1 MLPHR
6 DGELLMRP
14 GKIGLLTVVGTL
26 ALTAVPVGTGTA
38 QAASS
43 STLCAFLADGIG
55 LYPDNDVTQMGVK
68 IGSVRT
74 VEPQAD
80 GVKVTFDVSGRTLPA
95 SVKAVTRATS
105 ILADRTLELVGNY
118 STGPTLGSENC
129 IGRNNTA
136 TPKSISETTESATRL
151 VDSVTEGGASAD
163 LGKLLTTLDKEVGP
177 SVPPQ
182 AARSLTNLS
191 TLLSD
196 PAGFLGDVTTVVS
209 NVRPLMQ
216 SFDAQWG
223 EMLLTLQHAAN
234 VMDQYGRVTF
244 PAVSEIFQTL
254 PVFFLVGDDAMRR
267 YGAILRPGGTLAA
280 DAVKLA
286 ATSVRSNEA
295 LAKMLPVFGSQIAP
309 YLPRGDGAETTVAG
323 VPVTTVA
330 TRDPAAL
337 CARVNAEVPGACSV
351 AGGSAQVATVN
362 LLQLPLQGG
371 R

>member
-1 MLPHR
+1 
-6 DGELLMRP
+6 MRP
-14 GKIGLLTVVGTL
+14 ARISLIAAAAALVAATVP
-26 ALTAVPVGTGTA
+26 TAIGTA
-38 QAASS
+38 AAAS
-43 STLCAFLADGIG
+43 TTQCAYLADGIG
-55 LYPDNDVTQMGVK
+55 LYPNNDVTQMGVK

-74 VEPQAD
+74 VEPNGD

-95 SVKAVTRATS
+95 TVKAVTRSTS
-105 ILADRTLELVGNY
+105 ILADRSLELVGNY
-118 STGPTLGSENC
+118 SSGATLSPGTC
-129 IGRNNTA
+129 ITRDRTA
-136 TPKSISETTESATRL
+136 TPKSISETTSAATRL

-163 LGKLLTTLDKEVGP
+163 LGKLLTRLDTEVGP

-209 NVRPLMQ
+209 DIRPLMQ
-216 SFDAQWG
+216 SMDSQWS
-223 EMLLTLQHAAN
+223 ELLLTLQHVGN
-234 VMDQYGRVTF
+234 VLDQYGKVTF

-267 YGAILRPGGTLAA
+267 YGDILRPGGTMAA
-280 DAVKLA
+280 DAVRLA
-286 ATSVRSNEA
+286 ATGVRSNEA
-295 LAKMLPVFGSQIAP
+295 LARTLPVFGSQIAP
-309 YLPRGDGAETTVAG
+309 YLPRGGDEGPVTVAG

-330 TRDPAAL
+330 TSDPAKL
-337 CARVNAEVPGACSV
+337 CASINAQAPGSCSV
-351 AGGSAQVATVN
+351 VAGKAQTATVN

>member
-1 MLPHR
+1 
-6 DGELLMRP
+6 MRP
-14 GKIGLLTVVGTL
+14 AKTLLLTVAGTL
-26 ALTAVPVGTGTA
+26 ALSAVPLSVGTA

-43 STLCAFLADGIG
+43 DTLCAFLADGIG
-55 LYPDNDVTQMGVK
+55 LYPNNDVTQMGVK
-68 IGSVRT
+68 IGSVRAI
-74 VEPQAD
+74 EPQAD

-95 SVKAVTRATS
+95 TVKAVTRSTS

-118 STGPTLGSENC
+118 SSGPTLGSGQC
-129 IGRNNTA
+129 IGRDNTA

-163 LGKLLTTLDKEVGP
+163 LGKLLTTLDGQVGP

-182 AARSLTNLS
+182 AARTLTNLS

-196 PAGFLGDVTTVVS
+196 PAGFLGDVTTVVN

-223 EMLLTLQHAAN
+223 DMLLTLQHTAN

-254 PVFFLVGDDAMRR
+254 PVFFLVGDDMMRR
-267 YGAILRPGGTLAA
+267 YGDILRPGGNVAA

-295 LAKMLPVFGSQIAP
+295 LAKMLPVFGGQIAP
-309 YLPRGDGAETTVAG
+309 YLPRGDGDRTTVAG
-323 VPVTTVA
+323 TPVTSVA
-330 TRDPAAL
+330 TRDPAGL
-337 CARVNAEVPGACSV
+337 CARVNAEVPGACAV
-351 AGGSAQVATVN
+351 VDGAAQVATVN
-362 LLQLPLQGG
+362 LLQLPLGG